1 MPSYWVRRLP
11 VSLPTVSL
19 ALPPQYWAELLN
31 RLLVAISVVYPL
43 TAGFMLAAARIVP
56 KALVVP

>member
-31 RLLVAISVVYPL
+31 RLLVAISVAYPL
-43 TAGFMLAAARIVP
+43 TAGFMLAAALIV
-56 KALVVP
+56 A

>member
-31 RLLVAISVVYPL
+31 RLFLAIAWAYPL
-43 TAGFMLAAARIVP
+43 TAGFMLAAALIISKVLIRS
-56 KALVVP
+56 